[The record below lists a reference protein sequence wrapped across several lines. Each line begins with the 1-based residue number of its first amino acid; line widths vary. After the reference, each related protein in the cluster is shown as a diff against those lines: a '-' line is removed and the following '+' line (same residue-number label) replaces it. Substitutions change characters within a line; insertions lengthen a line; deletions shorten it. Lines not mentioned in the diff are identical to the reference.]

1 VSPRSAATVIAQA
14 GSQPVLQLEQAVRQ
28 LVASNQQLL
37 SVQRASLKQFYTI
50 DDLRDRW
57 SLSYDQVVAL
67 LTLRIPR

>member
-1 VSPRSAATVIAQA
+1 
-14 GSQPVLQLEQAVRQ
+14 VLQLEQAVRQ